1 MDDYR
6 RKILVAVVVAVG
18 IGFAVLFGVSFASAN
33 QSSGV
38 MNQPFASQ
46 FNAYPQAG
54 FSGSQ
59 FNMIPPTGQM
69 AGPVNPSMG
78 GFGSTGMTPGGMNM
92 MGMMNMM
99 MPGMTGPSVMPNMPS
114 ATMAGMSFV
123 PLDGPHNS
131 SGKPLTIDQAQSIAV
146 GFLNRLNN
154 QDLVIGVLKEYS
166 NNFYVAFGEKNTG
179 IYAFE
184 VLIDKLTGAVYAEP
198 GPNMFW
204 NAKYRFFVPSFAGTM
219 EFNQQFSPQ
228 FTMPPMGPMAGM
240 MSPGM
245 GSMSQGTFGSGML
258 NMQNTPGVI
267 NIDPNTQNMPGMGG
281 MSTMP
286 SNTMGGM
293 NMTMGQIGSMQG
305 APFALGWVQMNPF
318 ASTIMLI
325 TPQQAQQLA
334 QQFLNTYFQGTT
346 AGNVRM
352 FYGYYTVDILQ
363 NGNLHCNL
371 SVNGYTGQVWYK
383 TWHIGFV
390 QQIGT

>member
-1 MDDYR
+1 MDDHR
-6 RKILVAVVVAVG
+6 RKILLAVVIATG
-18 IGFAVLFGVSFASAN
+18 IGFAVLLGVSFASAN
-33 QSSGV
+33 QSSAV
-38 MNQPFASQ
+38 INQPFATQ
-46 FNAYPQAG
+46 FNAYPQPG
-54 FSGSQ
+54 FYGS
-59 FNMIPPTGQM
+59 NMIPSTGQF
-69 AGPVNPSMG
+69 NPSVG
-78 GFGSTGMTPGGMNM
+78 GFGSTGMTPSMMNM

-99 MPGMTGPSVMPNMPS
+99 MPSMMGPSVMPNMPS
-114 ATMAGMSFV
+114 ATMAGISFV

-131 SGKPLTIDQAQSIAV
+131 SGKPLTIGQAQSIAV

-154 QDLVIGVLKEYS
+154 PDLAIGVLKEYS

-184 VLIDKLTGAVYAEP
+184 VLIDKLTGAVYAEL

-219 EFNQQFSPQ
+219 AFNQQFSPQ
-228 FTMPPMGPMAGM
+228 FMMPPMGPMAGM

-245 GSMSQGTFGSGML
+245 GNMAQGTFGSSMFSMQ
-258 NMQNTPGVI
+258 NMQGT
-267 NIDPNTQNMPGMGG
+267 GG
-281 MSTMP
+281 MSSMP

-293 NMTMGQIGSMQG
+293 NMTMGQMGSMQTSL
-305 APFALGWVQMNPF
+305 LGQIQVNPF
-318 ASTIMLI
+318 ASTIMFI
-325 TPQQAQQLA
+325 TPQQAQQIA
-334 QQFLNTYFQGTT
+334 QQFLNTYFQGQT

-352 FYGYYTVDILQ
+352 FYGYYTIDILQ

-383 TWHIGFV
+383 AWHVGFV